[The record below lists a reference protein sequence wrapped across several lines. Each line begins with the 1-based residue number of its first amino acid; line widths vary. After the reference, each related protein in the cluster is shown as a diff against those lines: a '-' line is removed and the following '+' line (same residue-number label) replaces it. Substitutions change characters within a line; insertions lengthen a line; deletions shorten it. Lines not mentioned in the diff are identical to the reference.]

1 MFDYSLAHNI
11 LNFGLVAGTGTL
23 AVTLASTAFKFT
35 NPVGQEWD
43 RVLKK

>member
-23 AVTLASTAFKFT
+23 AVTLHLQLLNLLIQCS
-35 NPVGQEWD
+35 
-43 RVLKK
+43 

>member
-23 AVTLASTAFKFT
+23 AVTLASAVLNLLT
-35 NPVGQEWD
+35 QLD
-43 RVLKK
+43 RNGIER